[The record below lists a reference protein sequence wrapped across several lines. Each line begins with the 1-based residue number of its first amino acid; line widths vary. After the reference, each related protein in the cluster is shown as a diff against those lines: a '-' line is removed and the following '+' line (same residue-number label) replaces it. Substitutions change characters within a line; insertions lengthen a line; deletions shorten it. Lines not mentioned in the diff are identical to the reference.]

1 MSESLL
7 QMHALRDF
15 IELLIWTGQLSDERP
30 SSAILIAPPGA
41 GKTTLLESLF
51 CPQAIFVGD
60 ITARTVAGLVK
71 DQKEMTHILL
81 GDMLSMFGHKGGT
94 VKLTMRLVSQM
105 TGEKLMHNPWT
116 GEEIEPRQIGMI
128 TAIPPEDYKKMER
141 TIKSG
146 GFASR
151 FLLMKYTYRAST
163 VNAIHN
169 FIAANG
175 YATKKPEKML
185 TIDNKGKLTVK
196 IAKRLSDQIK
206 DFGNQLKKDP
216 LGFRAH
222 RHVRALVKADAR
234 RKRQNEATHTN
245 FKLVQGYCE
254 FFTSEGKAI

>member
-1 MSESLL
+1 MSESLV
-7 QMHALRDF
+7 QMGALRDF

-51 CPQAIFVGD
+51 CPQATFVGD
-60 ITARTVAGLVK
+60 LTARTVAGLVK

-116 GEEIEPRQIGMI
+116 GEEIEPRQIGLI
-128 TAIPPEDYKKMER
+128 TAIPPSDYSKVER
-141 TIKSG
+141 TIKAG

-151 FLLMKYTYRAST
+151 FLLMKYTYKPST
-163 VNAIHN
+163 VTAIHR
-169 FIAANG
+169 FIESNG
-175 YATKKPEKML
+175 YANIKPSKPL
-185 TIDNKGKLTVK
+185 VIDKNGKLSIK
-196 IAKRLSDQIK
+196 IPSRVASSIK
-206 DFGNQLKKDP
+206 DFGMSLKKDP
-216 LGFRAH
+216 LGFRAL
-222 RHVRALVKADAR
+222 RHLRALVKADAR
-234 RKRQNEATHTN
+234 RKNQCEATRKN
-245 FKLVQGYCE
+245 FDLVQSYCE